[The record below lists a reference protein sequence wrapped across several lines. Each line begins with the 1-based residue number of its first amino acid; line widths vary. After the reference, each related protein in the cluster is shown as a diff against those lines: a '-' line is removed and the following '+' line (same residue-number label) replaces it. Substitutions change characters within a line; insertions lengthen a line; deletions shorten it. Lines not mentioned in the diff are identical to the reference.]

1 MKYKI
6 PVTWSV
12 EIEMTIEADSLAEA
26 IEEADNL
33 PLPENAEYIDGS
45 FEINRYIIPYINK
58 LTEAEKKE
66 ISAEYV

>member
-33 PLPENAEYIDGS
+33 PLPENAEYIDGR